1 MITEPFTSLGVVP
14 IFVNA
19 GASIAPLIIGSL
31 TTFFAILLKPKELL
45 SLFRRK
51 PWVPVAI
58 LGGGVGIW
66 FLGAHLFSTSAAAAS
81 TKRGAEVS
89 GGVRTDWNAFA
100 LDLISK
106 AESAAKKT
114 GIRPFWD
121 YFPDGKDGAAMVLS
135 SP

>member
-1 MITEPFTSLGVVP
+1 MITEPFSSVGVVP

-66 FLGAHLFSTSAAAAS
+66 FLGVHLFSTSAAAAS
-81 TKRGAEVS
+81 TTAPSTTGRR
-89 GGVRTDWNAFA
+89 VRR
-100 LDLISK
+100 
-106 AESAAKKT
+106 AAVRAT
-114 GIRPFWD
+114 A
-121 YFPDGKDGAAMVLS
+121 GAAPRRATTDS
-135 SP
+135 ARNSPRS